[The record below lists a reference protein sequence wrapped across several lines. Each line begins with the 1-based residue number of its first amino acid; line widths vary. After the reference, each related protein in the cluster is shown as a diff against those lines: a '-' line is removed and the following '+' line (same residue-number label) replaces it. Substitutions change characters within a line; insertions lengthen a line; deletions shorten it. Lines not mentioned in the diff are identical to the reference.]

1 MVEKTLNNQFMEN
14 KLKYELTRINEFCQR
29 WKVRELAF
37 FGSILR
43 NDFTDN
49 SDIDLLIS
57 FAPDATWS
65 LIDFLTMKYQ
75 LEDIF
80 GREVDLVEKEG
91 LRNPY
96 RRRSILKEK
105 EIIYDAD
112 RS

>member
-1 MVEKTLNNQFMEN
+1 MVEKTLNKQFIEN
-14 KLKYELTRINEFCQR
+14 KLKYELAQINEFCQR

-43 NDFTDN
+43 DDFTDN

-57 FAPDATWS
+57 FDPDATWS
-65 LIDFLTMKYQ
+65 LIDFLNMKYQ